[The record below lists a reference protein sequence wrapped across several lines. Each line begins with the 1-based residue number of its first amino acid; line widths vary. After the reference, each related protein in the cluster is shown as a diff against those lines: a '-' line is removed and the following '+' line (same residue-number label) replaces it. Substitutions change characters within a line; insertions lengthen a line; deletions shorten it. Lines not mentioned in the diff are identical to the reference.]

1 MHGGVGILKTKIKI
15 IIMSTEVLKVAQPA
29 QVESLNFFNKDQF
42 ETMQRI
48 AMVFVNSELVPDMYR
63 ISDKNPK
70 EKALANVLIALEMA
84 SRIGASPLMVMQN
97 LYIVYGRPGWASKF
111 LIATVNT
118 CGRYDTLQYKMT
130 NLGKTKFGNVE
141 LDNWECIAYTSI
153 KDSDEVLESSPVSIE
168 MAIAEGWYGK
178 NGSKWKTMP
187 KKMLRYRAASFWTNE
202 YAPELSMGMKTADEI
217 EDIDFEVVEPAAK
230 VKADVK
236 ANANKE
242 TIGFD
247 DKKPEPQ
254 AEKPAENAAP
264 AAEKKEETKPAAE
277 TKEEGPGY

>member
-1 MHGGVGILKTKIKI
+1 
-15 IIMSTEVLKVAQPA
+15 MSTEVLKVEG
-29 QVESLNFFNKDQF
+29 QVETLNFFNKAQF

-48 AMVFVNSELVPDMYR
+48 ALVFVNSELVPDMYR
-63 ISDKNPK
+63 ISDKNTK
-70 EKALANVLIALEMA
+70 DKAMANVLIALEMA

-97 LYIVYGRPGWASKF
+97 LYIVYGRPGWSSKF

-130 NLGKTKFGNVE
+130 NLGKIKSGNVE
-141 LDNWECIAYTSI
+141 LDNWECIAYTSL

-217 EDIDFEVVEPAAK
+217 EDIDFVELPTEKK
-230 VKADVK
+230 VKAEVE

-247 DKKPEPQ
+247 QKPEPKQ
-254 AEKPAENAAP
+254 DD
-264 AAEKKEETKPAAE
+264 KPAADPVTDKKNE
-277 TKEEGPGY
+277 KQPEPEPAVEGPKF

>member
-1 MHGGVGILKTKIKI
+1 
-15 IIMSTEVLKVAQPA
+15 MSTEVLKVEQNH
-29 QVESLNFFNKDQF
+29 QVESLNFFNKEQF

-63 ISDKNPK
+63 ISEKNP
-70 EKALANVLIALEMA
+70 EKKAMANVLIALEMA

-141 LDNWECIAYTSI
+141 LDNWECIAYTSM
-153 KDSDEVLESSPVSIE
+153 KGSDEVLESSPVSIE
-168 MAIAEGWYGK
+168 MSIAEGWYGK

-187 KKMLRYRAASFWTNE
+187 RKMLRYRAASFWTNE

-217 EDIDFEVVEPAAK
+217 EDIDFEEVKPDTHAK
-230 VKADVK
+230 VKAEVK

-242 TIGFD
+242 PIGFD
-247 DKKPEPQ
+247 KPE
-254 AEKPAENAAP
+254 EKPTENSPATEQKEESKPEAEN
-264 AAEKKEETKPAAE
+264 
-277 TKEEGPGY
+277 KEEGPKY

>member
-1 MHGGVGILKTKIKI
+1 
-15 IIMSTEVLKVAQPA
+15 MSTELLKVDQPGQA
-29 QVESLNFFNKDQF
+29 ESLNFFNKAQF

-48 AMVFVNSELVPDMYR
+48 ALVFVNSELVPDMYR
-63 ISDKNPK
+63 ISEKNPK
-70 EKALANVLIALEMA
+70 DKAMANVLIALEMA

-97 LYIVYGRPGWASKF
+97 LYIVYGRPGWSSKF

-118 CGRYDTLQYKMT
+118 CGKYEALQFRLT
-130 NLGKTKFGNVE
+130 SLGKTKAGAIE
-141 LDNWECIAYTSI
+141 MDNLECIAYTT
-153 KDSDEVLESSPVSIE
+153 KKGSDEILESSPVSIE

-217 EDIDFEVVEPAAK
+217 EDIDFEEIDTAKK
-230 VKADVK
+230 VKVEIK

-242 TIGFD
+242 SIGFEEP
-247 DKKPEPQ
+247 KPH
-254 AEKPAENAAP
+254 EKPADPIAE
-264 AAEKKEETKPAAE
+264 EKKEEEQPKSE
-277 TKEEGPGY
+277 KNEEGPGY

>member
-1 MHGGVGILKTKIKI
+1 MRHGGSSTPNPKSKI
-15 IIMSTEVLKVAQPA
+15 IIMSTEVLKVEQPG
-29 QVESLNFFNKDQF
+29 QVETLNFFNKAQF

-63 ISDKNPK
+63 ISDKNSK
-70 EKALANVLIALEMA
+70 DKATANVIIALEIA

-97 LYIVYGRPGWASKF
+97 LYIVYGRPGWSSKF

-118 CGRYDTLQYKMT
+118 CGKYEPLQYKMT
-130 NLGKTKFGNVE
+130 NLGKTKFNNVE
-141 LDNWECIAYTSI
+141 LDNWECIAYTNL
-153 KDSDEVLESSPVSIE
+153 KGSDEVLDSSPVSIE

-217 EDIDFEVVEPAAK
+217 EDIDFEVIEPAAK

-247 DKKPEPQ
+247 DKKSEPQ
-254 AEKPAENAAP
+254 PEKPAAP
-264 AAEKKEETKPAAE
+264 AAEKKEETKPEAE
-277 TKEEGPGY
+277 TKEEGPRY

>member
-1 MHGGVGILKTKIKI
+1 
-15 IIMSTEVLKVAQPA
+15 MSTEVLKVEQTN
-29 QVESLNFFNKDQF
+29 QVESLNFFNKEQF

-48 AMVFVNSELVPDMYR
+48 SKVFIYSELVPDIYR
-63 ISDKNPK
+63 VSEKTSP
-70 EKALANVLIALEMA
+70 EKAVANVMIALEMA

-97 LYIVYGRPGWASKF
+97 LYVVYGRPGWSSKF

-118 CGRYDTLQYKMT
+118 CGKYENLDFKMT

-141 LDNWECIAYTSI
+141 LDNWECVAYTTRKGGSGV
-153 KDSDEVLESSPVSIE
+153 VLESSPVSIE

-202 YAPELSMGMKTADEI
+202 FAPEISMGMKTADEI
-217 EDIDFEVVEPAAK
+217 EDIAFEEVKPEVSAK

-247 DKKPEPQ
+247 EPKSDPQPADKTAPDKKDDKTQAPET
-254 AEKPAENAAP
+254 
-264 AAEKKEETKPAAE
+264 KEEKQPE
-277 TKEEGPGY
+277 QELKEEGPGY

>member
-1 MHGGVGILKTKIKI
+1 
-15 IIMSTEVLKVAQPA
+15 MSTEVLKVDHPA
-29 QVESLNFFNKDQF
+29 KAESLNFFNKDQF

-141 LDNWECIAYTSI
+141 LDNWECIAYTTI

-217 EDIDFEVVEPAAK
+217 EDIDFEEIEPAAK
-230 VKADVK
+230 VKAEVK

-242 TIGFD
+242 TIGFNT
-247 DKKPEPQ
+247 KPEPEPKTDPAPEQQ
-254 AEKPAENAAP
+254 ADGAA
-264 AAEKKEETKPAAE
+264 AAEKKEEKQTE
-277 TKEEGPGY
+277 TEPVEEGPKY

>member
-1 MHGGVGILKTKIKI
+1 
-15 IIMSTEVLKVAQPA
+15 MSTEVLKVEQG
-29 QVESLNFFNKDQF
+29 QTESLNFFNKDQF

-48 AMVFVNSELVPDMYR
+48 ALVFVNSELVPDMYR
-63 ISDKNPK
+63 ISEKNPEK
-70 EKALANVLIALEMA
+70 KALANVLIALEMA

-130 NLGKTKFGNVE
+130 NLGKTKSGNIE

-153 KDSDEVLESSPVSIE
+153 KGSDEVLESSPVSIE

-202 YAPELSMGMKTADEI
+202 YAPELSMGMKTVDEI
-217 EDIDFEVVEPAAK
+217 EDIDFEEVTTDKK
-230 VKADVK
+230 VKAQVD

-247 DKKPEPQ
+247 QKPEQ
-254 AEKPAENAAP
+254 KQEDKLADEP
-264 AAEKKEETKPAAE
+264 AAEKKGEKQPEPEPA
-277 TKEEGPGY
+277 EEGPKY